1 VRKVQCHECGKSYNY
16 DIDDF
21 CPRCG
26 AFTQPQQTHRI
37 GADGSVVRIDGLNEQ
52 YHQKSFV
59 HKELHEENRERKGT
73 PLSQGIK
80 RAAPTIGQK
89 KAVAMQTQ
97 KSVKRG
103 AASMPE
109 RKQKSALAGIVLMVI
124 ILNLLVRFFSLLF

>member
-1 VRKVQCHECGKSYNY
+1 MRKVECHECGKSYNY

-26 AFTQPQQTHRI
+26 AFTQPLQTHRI
-37 GADGSVVRIDGLNEQ
+37 GSDGSVIRVDGLNEQ

-80 RAAPTIGQK
+80 RTAPVAVRK
-89 KAVAMQTQ
+89 KT
-97 KSVKRG
+97 SVYQVHKLSKNG
-103 AASMPE
+103 TSSMPE
-109 RKQKSALAGIVLMVI
+109 RKQKSALAGLIFILVL
-124 ILNLLVRFFSLLF
+124 LNLLTRFFALLF